1 MNNKVFIS
9 GKITG
14 DRNYRS
20 KFEQACMDVNR
31 PKFFDKYGSAKLSYK
46 YGFFGFQP
54 VDPCD
59 LTFLGHPLA
68 DCSWSL
74 CMIVCLWHLAGCSY
88 VYCLNDWKESRGARK
103 ENRVARMLGKKIIY
117 Q

>member
-1 MNNKVFIS
+1 MNNRVFIS

-20 KFEQACMDVNR
+20 KFEKARLEVCQ
-31 PKFFDKYGSAKLSYK
+31 PHFFDRHGSAELSYRH
-46 YGFFGFQP
+46 GFFGFYP

-59 LTFLGHPLA
+59 FTVLGHPLA
-68 DCSWSL
+68 VCSWSL
-74 CMIVCLWHLAGCSY
+74 CMIVCVWHLMGCSY
-88 VYCLNDWKESRGARK
+88 VYCLNDWQESRGARI